1 MTPPGSRGPAS
12 MGAPWPGVRRT
23 GSAGSAVGEDL
34 VDHRRLGDECD
45 DAHGA
50 VAAGTRERVD
60 LEDLLKQGRPPA
72 DASVGASGRAGTITG
87 GPSAP
92 VGAAFWRMPRGRLA
106 YQP

>member
-1 MTPPGSRGPAS
+1 MTGGAAADGHGARAAGPE
-12 MGAPWPGVRRT
+12 RR
-23 GSAGSAVGEDL
+23 EDL
-34 VDHRRLGDECD
+34 IDHRRMGEERD
-45 DAHGA
+45 DPHGA
-50 VAAGTRERVD
+50 MAGRARERVD